1 MSLIFFGTT
10 AFFVCGACVLMWHLK
25 WMRRLPSLEQLGQVD
40 KSSKG
45 EPARCSIVV
54 AARDEESRI
63 GETVRRLLAQ
73 GGVEV
78 EVEVIVVNDRSRDRT
93 GEILQSWAKADSRLR
108 VVNIE
113 HLPDGWLGKC
123 HACHVGAR
131 AARGE
136 WILFTDAD
144 CWSKPDLLCR
154 ALRVAA
160 REQADHVTL
169 TAGTA
174 VAGPGL
180 HAGSV
185 LFHLSLANWISGV
198 NRDLPNSYLGIGAFN
213 LVRAEAYR
221 QCGGYEALRLT
232 VLDDVRL
239 GLLLRRAGKRTRAF
253 LGGDDVEAHW
263 GTWLWNVVGIMEKNY
278 FAALEFRTLPALGLI
293 AFLGALVGVVV
304 LGAVWGTVAGWGAA
318 LSPFCLA
325 IPGAI
330 VARRMGWSGWVSLG
344 VPFAIPVFLCALVNS
359 TYRTLSNGG
368 VRWRETFYSIKTL
381 RAGEVR

>member
-1 MSLIFFGTT
+1 MMMSLVFFGTT
-10 AFFVCGACVLMWHLK
+10 AFFVSGAFVLLWHLK
-25 WMRRLPSLEQLGQVD
+25 WMRRLPSLEQLNQAD
-40 KSSKG
+40 KLSKG
-45 EPARCSIVV
+45 EPVPCSIVV
-54 AARDEESRI
+54 AARDEEARI
-63 GETVRRLLAQ
+63 GETVRRLLEQ
-73 GGVEV
+73 RGVEL
-78 EVEVIVVNDRSRDRT
+78 ELIVVNDRSRDRT
-93 GEILQSWAKADSRLR
+93 GEILEGWAREDSRLR
-108 VVNIE
+108 VVTLE
-113 HLPDGWLGKC
+113 VLPEGWLGKC
-123 HACHVGAR
+123 HACHVGAQ
-131 AARGE
+131 AARGD

-144 CWSKPDLLCR
+144 CWSKPDLLGR

-169 TAGTA
+169 TAGSA

-185 LFHLSLANWISGV
+185 LFHLSLANWLSGV

-253 LGGDDVEAHW
+253 LGADDVEAHW
-263 GTWLWNVVGIMEKNY
+263 GTCLWNVVRIMEKNY
-278 FAALEFRTLPALGLI
+278 FAALEFRVLLALALI
-293 AFLGALVGVVV
+293 AFLVLLVGVVV
-304 LGAVWGTVAGWGAA
+304 LGAFWGTVAGWAAA

-325 IPGAI
+325 MPGAI
-330 VARRMGWSGWVSLG
+330 VARRMGWSGWVALG
-344 VPFAIPVFLCALVNS
+344 VPFAVPVFLCALANS
-359 TYRTLSNGG
+359 TYQTLRNGG